1 MKGVI
6 GVVGPT
12 RMDYAKVMAKLN
24 AVADGL
30 GKLFGGGELP
40 PAPEKPEEDGGAE

>member
-12 RMDYAKVMAKLN
+12 RMDYAKVAAKLSY
-24 AVADGL
+24 VADGL
-30 GKLFGGGELP
+30 SKLFGGQGGLP
-40 PAPEKPEEDGGAE
+40 PAIGEKEE